1 MREAFAKVD
10 AEAGE
15 FGIPPLSSVLYNI
28 EIPLSPVLADMEK
41 VGFKIDRAGLLKY
54 TEILASEEERLAARI
69 YERAGHEFNINSPKQ
84 LGNVLFAELGL
95 PSGKKTKTG
104 YSTDAETL
112 ERLRCDHAI
121 VEDVLEYRQLA
132 KLRSTYGEGLANAAD
147 ASGRIHTSFKQTVTA
162 TGRLSSNEPNLQN
175 IPVRTELGR
184 ELRRYFIPEDGYV
197 LLDADYSQIEL
208 RILAA
213 ISGDET
219 MMQAFL
225 RGADIHTATAAEVF
239 RVPEEYVT
247 REMRSRAKA
256 VNFGIVYGIAILS
269 ARYRNIPQSCR
280 RVYPKL
286 SCHLPKDRCVSEKN
300 G

>member
-1 MREAFAKVD
+1 M
-10 AEAGE
+10 
-15 FGIPPLSSVLYNI
+15 
-28 EIPLSPVLADMEK
+28 
-41 VGFKIDRAGLLKY
+41 
-54 TEILASEEERLAARI
+54 
-69 YERAGHEFNINSPKQ
+69 
-84 LGNVLFAELGL
+84 
-95 PSGKKTKTG
+95 
-104 YSTDAETL
+104 
-112 ERLRCDHAI
+112 
-121 VEDVLEYRQLA
+121 LEYRQLNQFC
-132 KLRSTYGEGLANAAD
+132 STYGEGLANAAD

-197 LLDADYSQIEL
+197 LLDTDYSQIEL

-239 RVPEEYVT
+239 RVPEEVCDA
-247 REMRSRAKA
+247 RDALKSESCQFWNRIRHWR
-256 VNFGIVYGIAILS
+256 ILFS

-286 SCHLPKDRCVSEKN
+286 SCHLPKDRCVSEKERLRTHVYAAMLRLYLV
-300 G
+300 GDAIFRSFTSQIKQRALLASASQ

>member
-1 MREAFAKVD
+1 MARVLPMPPTR
-10 AEAGE
+10 AGDTHK
-15 FGIPPLSSVLYNI
+15 FLSS
-28 EIPLSPVLADMEK
+28 
-41 VGFKIDRAGLLKY
+41 
-54 TEILASEEERLAARI
+54 
-69 YERAGHEFNINSPKQ
+69 
-84 LGNVLFAELGL
+84 
-95 PSGKKTKTG
+95 
-104 YSTDAETL
+104 
-112 ERLRCDHAI
+112 
-121 VEDVLEYRQLA
+121 
-132 KLRSTYGEGLANAAD
+132 
-147 ASGRIHTSFKQTVTA
+147 VTA
-162 TGRLSSNEPNLQN
+162 TGSSSNEPNLQN
-175 IPVRTELGR
+175 IPVRTEV

-219 MMQAFL
+219 MMQAFH

-256 VNFGIVYGIAILS
+256 VNFGIVYGIGEFSL
-269 ARYRNIPQSCR
+269 ARDIGTSRKVAAEYIQP
-280 RVYPKL
+280 